1 MYVTQTEIIHSKT
14 RVDMHGSAVT
24 YVESWQIP
32 NDFSDAEINLLKEM
46 LIEGVLSPRESY
58 QCIRAL
64 R

>member
-14 RVDMHGSAVT
+14 SIDVT
-24 YVESWQIP
+24 GKPVTCVESWQIP